1 MSPADKLAASMRSWP
16 DGVESIWC
24 AYGSAG
30 RYVTQSEW
38 QKAVDALYP
47 PLLVA
52 DEWNGEGLPPVGM
65 FVHIHNPEGTLM
77 YGHGESGKVVAHVE
91 NTAVV
96 RMSYGLGCFTAKHL
110 RTPEQI
116 AAEERE
122 TADIDAIHAFVLDR
136 FGISDR
142 DAAKDIYTR
151 TKSLG

>member
-1 MSPADKLAASMRSWP
+1 MSPADKLAASMISWP

-24 AYGSAG
+24 SYGSAG
-30 RYVTQSEW
+30 RYVTQPEW
-38 QKAVDALYP
+38 QAAVNALFAKKASD
-47 PLLVA
+47 
-52 DEWNGEGLPPVGM
+52 GLPPIGM
-65 FVHIHNPEGTLM
+65 FVHIHDPDGIMM
-77 YGHGESGKVVAHVE
+77 YGHGESGEVIAHVE

-122 TADIDAIHAFVLDR
+122 TADIDAIHAFVLGR

-142 DAAKDIYTR
+142 DAAKDLYTR